1 MAKVTE
7 QEILEIARKHFVRK
21 GFAAARMQ
29 EIADEAGINKAMLH
43 YYFRS
48 KDKLYHEIVK
58 QTLNFMI
65 PKLVKAI
72 EYEGTFW
79 EKIEKLINTYID
91 TLSEHPDIPFFI
103 IAELSQKRE
112 RFIEELKNKSVHFPT
127 AQKFMMEMMN
137 EMAQGNI
144 KEFPPI
150 QLFLNIIGMT
160 VFPFMTKPVF
170 QTIFEVPEKDFD
182 EMMMQRKKVIL
193 DFVKSA
199 LRNEN

>member
-7 QEILEIARKHFVRK
+7 QEILEIARKYSVNK
-21 GFAAARMQ
+21 SFAAARMQ

-48 KDKLYHEIVK
+48 KDKLYHEIIK

-65 PKLVKAI
+65 PRLVKAI
-72 EYEGTFW
+72 EYEGNFW
-79 EKIEKLINTYID
+79 EKIERLINTYID
-91 TLSEHPDIPFFI
+91 TLTEHPDIPFFVMS
-103 IAELSQKRE
+103 ELAQKRK
-112 RFIEELKNKSVHFPT
+112 RFVEELKNKSAHFPS
-127 AQKFMMEMMN
+127 AQKFMLEMMN

-160 VFPFMTKPVF
+160 VFPFMTKPIF
-170 QTIFEVPEKDFD
+170 QTIFEVSENDFD
-182 EMMMQRKKVIL
+182 QLMMQRKKIIL

-199 LRNEN
+199 LKTD